1 MRRFILNQPVVE
13 PLTLAEAKR
22 ALRIDHAD
30 DDAMVQSMI
39 KAARQRV
46 EARTGRALISQN
58 WRIVMDAWPWGGR
71 VALPVMP
78 VQAVTAV
85 RLYDANGAPQVVSPP
100 IYNLVSGTEPPVIDA
115 SAVPNPGKA
124 RDGIEIDVTAGYGP
138 APTDVPESLRQ
149 ALRLMIA
156 HAYSAVG
163 PDGRQQ
169 KGAEPADVAAL
180 LAPYRLGRVGAPL
193 LRMPA

>member
-1 MRRFILNQPVVE
+1 MRRFILNGPAME

-22 ALRIDHAD
+22 VLRIDHAD
-30 DDAMVQSMI
+30 DDAIIQSMV

-46 EARTGRALISQN
+46 EARTGRALITQT

-78 VQAVTAV
+78 VQSVTAV
-85 RLYDANGAPQVVSPP
+85 RLYDSYGVPQIVSPP
-100 IYNLVSGTEPPVIDA
+100 IYNLVSGTEPPVIDV
-115 SAVPNPGKA
+115 SAVQNPGKA
-124 RDGIEIDVTAGYGP
+124 RDGIEIDVVAGYGP
-138 APTDVPESLRQ
+138 SPADVPETLRQ
-149 ALRLMIA
+149 ALRVMVA
-156 HAYSAVG
+156 HAYATIG
-163 PDGRQQ
+163 PDGRQT

-193 LRMPA
+193 VRMPA